1 MLYSNNINKYNK
13 NIALITESNDKVS
26 YSKLDEHIKKFSK
39 NLTKRSLIFL
49 ICKNNLESI
58 VGYLGSLEKNCV
70 ISLLDEKINKQI
82 LTKLINN
89 YKPDY
94 IFLSKNRKLNLSN
107 FSLIYDFFDY
117 ELINSTSGSTGSS
130 KLVRQSKTNL
140 KSNTEAISKYLAISK
155 KDTTITTL
163 PMSYVYGLSIINTHL
178 KQGATIVLNSKS
190 IVEKGFWTLMQKH
203 KVTNFGGVPYT
214 YSMLERINLSNF
226 NLKYL
231 KYTTQ
236 AGGKLNIKTTKKILE
251 EYKKTNIKLFI
262 MYGAAEATAR
272 MSYLPWKNIKN
283 KAGSIGIPI
292 KEGKF
297 HIENKKKRQ

>member
-1 MLYSNNINKYNK
+1 MLYSNNINRYNK

-39 NLTKRSLIFL
+39 NFTKRSLIFL

-82 LTKLINN
+82 LTKLIKN

-117 ELINSTSGSTGSS
+117 ELIKSNKVTKKKLNKELTLLVSTSGSTGSS
-130 KLVRQSKTNL
+130 KLVRQSKTDL

-226 NLKYL
+226 NLKHL

-272 MSYLPWKNIKN
+272 MS
-283 KAGSIGIPI
+283 
-292 KEGKF
+292 
-297 HIENKKKRQ
+297 